1 MRSPREQFK
10 NAVLNYLEEEFE
22 MMQKPGTPQERLTV
36 PRPVKYGDMVK
47 IRRGAEQEARDKD
60 DQDFAANR
68 KHGGTR
74 DDHVPSKNPMRRG
87 SAQNR
92 GKKDSTTGNFS
103 ESFKGQIKN
112 AVLNYLEE
120 QSAQGERAGFDRKA
134 TQMAKR
140 GFSDPNA
147 EATVAAQAR
156 SRTNQKRA
164 TQRFGAGAYAGA
176 GNKSGAQAAS
186 NRQMRQTSNRF
197 QTSEPRKR

>member
-1 MRSPREQFK
+1 M
-10 NAVLNYLEEEFE
+10 
-22 MMQKPGTPQERLTV
+22 TPQQRIA
-36 PRPVKYGDMVK
+36 PPKPVKHGDMVK
-47 IRRGAEQEARDKD
+47 IKWAAEKEAKDKA
-60 DQDFAANR
+60 DQDFAKNR
-68 KHGGTR
+68 KRGGTR
-74 DDHVPSKNPMRRG
+74 DQAPSKNPMRVG

-92 GKKDSTTGNFS
+92 GKKDSTIGNFY